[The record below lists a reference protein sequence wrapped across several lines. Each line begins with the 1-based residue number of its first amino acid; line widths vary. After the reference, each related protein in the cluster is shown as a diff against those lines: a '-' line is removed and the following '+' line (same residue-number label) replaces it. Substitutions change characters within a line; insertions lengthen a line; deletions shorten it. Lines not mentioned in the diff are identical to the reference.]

1 MGNSDKLNVDALR
14 LGAAEAAA
22 DKVAA
27 GGFAEAVKQLASVKS
42 VSDQLRTE
50 LQSHMA
56 SYGNASSNLKD
67 AMEAA
72 INSVRENAGNER
84 KKSMGFEMDE
94 SLKPLN
100 FPKLTSIAPN
110 PILKTN
116 QLLGEL
122 KAEIAE
128 LGDLT
133 AATAAVQEK
142 QAELVDTIL
151 KTFVEGAQAAEK
163 AGKQNLKIAKIGIFI
178 ALVAI
183 ALTVVQILVDRIL

>member
-1 MGNSDKLNVDALR
+1 MGNGYKLNVDALR
-14 LGAAEAAA
+14 LSAAEAAA
-22 DKVAA
+22 DKVAT
-27 GGFAEAVKQLASVKS
+27 GGLAEAVKQLASVGNI
-42 VSDQLRTE
+42 SDQLRAE

-56 SYGNASSNLKD
+56 SYGNASSSLKD

-72 INSVRENAGNER
+72 ASSIRENADGAR
-84 KKSMGFEMDE
+84 KKSMDFETV
-94 SLKPLN
+94 KPIA
-100 FPKLTSIAPN
+100 FPKLPSIAPN
-110 PILKTN
+110 PVLKTN

-151 KTFVEGAQAAEK
+151 KTFIEGAEAAEK
-163 AGKQNLKIAKIGIFI
+163 AGQQNLKIAKAGIVI
-178 ALVAI
+178 AVVAI
-183 ALTVVQILVDRIL
+183 VLNIFQILVDRVL